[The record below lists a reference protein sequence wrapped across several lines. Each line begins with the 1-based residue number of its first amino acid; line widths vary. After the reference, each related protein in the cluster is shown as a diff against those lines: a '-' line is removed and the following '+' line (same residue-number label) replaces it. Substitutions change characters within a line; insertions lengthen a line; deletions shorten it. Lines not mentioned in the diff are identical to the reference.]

1 MERKGESMKKAMQ
14 FIRCTMGAFVGVF
27 IGRLASVIWEHNSN
41 PERYA
46 VQSAPW
52 YTEILFHAVFTLAV
66 LFVCAVII
74 WILKRINRKN
84 DQQLG

>member
-1 MERKGESMKKAMQ
+1 MKRAMH
-14 FIRCTMGAFVGVF
+14 FVRCTMGAFIGVF
-27 IGRLASVIWEHNSN
+27 IGRLAAILREYNTK

-52 YTEILFHAVFTLAV
+52 YMDILFHAVFTLAV
-66 LFVCAVII
+66 LLVCSVILC
-74 WILKRINRKN
+74 ILKRIDRKN